1 MKLNLKAAAGAT
13 GPQTLH
19 VFSALDAA
27 KPQFAANLSIGDQSA
42 CDVSADAGKSTV
54 LFGNGTFTIGTGPP
68 PCAGDCNSDG
78 MVAINE
84 LITGV
89 NIALGSQPVS
99 VCPSF
104 DVSRDGTVA
113 INEII
118 SGVNNALNG
127 CPS

>member
-1 MKLNLKAAAGAT
+1 MLRISSHRRALHALCFAAVAPLAVLAMSPVRAGAQCT
-13 GPQTLH
+13 
-19 VFSALDAA
+19 
-27 KPQFAANLSIGDQSA
+27 
-42 CDVSADAGKSTV
+42 
-54 LFGNGTFTIGTGPP
+54 
-68 PCAGDCNSDG
+68 GDCNADG
-78 MVAINE
+78 TVAINE

-104 DVSRDGTVA
+104 DVSADGMVA